1 MQSHFAMILML
12 LVLLGCGPDPIA
24 EGRKYRM
31 EEIERVKLGSNHRLF
46 CPPVDLLK
54 SAAEDPAFIQ
64 NLREITLAGKL
75 DRYSGISLESFVN
88 LERVCLADTKNTH
101 SYLKALPSSIK
112 ILAFDRT
119 DLTMWHRSTDSKYI
133 ESWLQTLTRFKTL
146 ETLFVNPWDNHMTPI
161 AAEILPELQ
170 ELKKV
175 ELEWADEEDVSIL
188 KEALPNCHIRRVAE
202 H

>member
-1 MQSHFAMILML
+1 MILFL
-12 LVLLGCGPDPIA
+12 LVLLGCGRDHIA
-24 EGRKYRM
+24 ESRKYRI
-31 EEIERVKLGSNHRLF
+31 EEIERVKRGSGHSVT

-54 SAAEDPAFIQ
+54 SAAADPVFIQ
-64 NLREITLAGKL
+64 NLREITLAGKF